1 MRTEDFYFLLPQ
13 ELIAQNPLKDRDA
26 CRLMVIDRAT
36 GAFEH
41 HAFSDLVTLLRPN
54 DLLVL
59 NDTRV
64 LPARVFCRR
73 PGGGKAELLFIEAID
88 ALTWKALVK
97 PGRRL
102 LPGSTVIVEKD
113 LLVGELRVT
122 GSGEM
127 GERVIRLS
135 AGSGFGSLAELIER
149 CGDMPLP
156 PYVRRQAGSD
166 DSEAY
171 QTVYAR
177 HRGAI
182 AAPTAG
188 LHFTDRLLAALRER
202 GVRCAFLTLHV
213 GPGTFLPVK
222 VSDPAQHRM
231 HEEEYMLP
239 SDTVEAVVRTKKE
252 GGSVI
257 AVGTTVV
264 RALEHC
270 AAVEGELRASRG
282 RTRLKILPPYAFKTI
297 DGLVTNFHLP
307 QSTLIMLVAA
317 FASRES
323 ILAAYAAAVAA
334 RYRFFSYGDAMF
346 IR

>member
-1 MRTEDFYFLLPQ
+1 
-13 ELIAQNPLKDRDA
+13 
-26 CRLMVIDRAT
+26 
-36 GAFEH
+36 
-41 HAFSDLVTLLRPN
+41 
-54 DLLVL
+54 
-59 NDTRV
+59 
-64 LPARVFCRR
+64 
-73 PGGGKAELLFIEAID
+73 
-88 ALTWKALVK
+88 
-97 PGRRL
+97 
-102 LPGSTVIVEKD
+102 
-113 LLVGELRVT
+113 
-122 GSGEM
+122 
-127 GERVIRLS
+127 
-135 AGSGFGSLAELIER
+135 
-149 CGDMPLP
+149 
-156 PYVRRQAGSD
+156 
-166 DSEAY
+166 
-171 QTVYAR
+171 
-177 HRGAI
+177 
-182 AAPTAG
+182 
-188 LHFTDRLLAALRER
+188 LLAALRER